1 MRCQN
6 LVMTGTHIS
15 HNYDISPLTER
26 HGAAPFRDTNG
37 SELQATHFWHTCS
50 TLGEQAKVSLQCPDS
65 LTMLMQIQWAPR
77 MALGECRQIEQVSL
91 STPPQNT
98 V

>member
-1 MRCQN
+1 MA
-6 LVMTGTHIS
+6 LH
-15 HNYDISPLTER
+15 L
-26 HGAAPFRDTNG
+26 
-37 SELQATHFWHTCS
+37 SEILMGLSCGQYKIWHTYS
-50 TLGEQAKVSLQCPDS
+50 TPGQQANVSLQCPDS

-91 STPPQNT
+91 STPPQDN